1 MQRKFNKARTEIG
14 GGKLFGDVK
23 DPHAAGSLGERT
35 ILLDYKI
42 FRPIKVVIEQDGS
55 TDTGAKQRVEKAGD
69 TKTPIDEDQIWYE
82 TVCFCH
88 NPRLGGVPPVTLDT
102 SFVGRSAPLP
112 NFTDIAM
119 LNEQPRTKWRKPFS
133 HGFRPIAIRIY
144 RYDCK
149 PSGKH
154 VMAVEVQR
162 T

>member
-1 MQRKFNKARTEIG
+1 
-14 GGKLFGDVK
+14 
-23 DPHAAGSLGERT
+23 
-35 ILLDYKI
+35 
-42 FRPIKVVIEQDGS
+42 
-55 TDTGAKQRVEKAGD
+55 
-69 TKTPIDEDQIWYE
+69 
-82 TVCFCH
+82 
-88 NPRLGGVPPVTLDT
+88 
-102 SFVGRSAPLP
+102 
-112 NFTDIAM
+112 M